1 MNCPACKLPLIVLEY
16 MDVEID
22 YCPSCAG
29 SWFDEGELELILGR
43 SEVLTAEGGFV
54 KGRRGKRP
62 CPHCHK
68 KMDIGPFPGTGVEV
82 DVCASGHGI
91 WMDCG
96 ELLAI
101 SHTASEEADAGR
113 LAAFC
118 KSVFEEDET

>member
-1 MNCPACKLPLIVLEY
+1 VNCPACKLPLIVLEF
-16 MDVEID
+16 MEIEID

-43 SEVLTAEGGFV
+43 SEVLPAEGDFL
-54 KGRRGKRP
+54 KGRRGMRP
-62 CPHCHK
+62 CPHCHR
-68 KMDIGPFPGTGVEV
+68 KMNVGSFPGTAVEV

-91 WMDCG
+91 WMDSG

-101 SHTASEEADAGR
+101 TRASTGAEDAGK

-118 KSVFEEDET
+118 KSVFEEDKK